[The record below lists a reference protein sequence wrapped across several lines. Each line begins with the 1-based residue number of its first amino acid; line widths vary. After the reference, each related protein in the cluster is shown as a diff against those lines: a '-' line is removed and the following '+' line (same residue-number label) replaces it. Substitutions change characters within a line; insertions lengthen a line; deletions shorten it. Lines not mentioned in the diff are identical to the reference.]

1 MTIRII
7 VALCLFLWAISI
19 TPLSIRLSDRYS
31 IVDMPG
37 GRKTHTAIMPRGAG
51 IVLWLGYLVWALLAV
66 SDQPILRY
74 TAAGGTVVFLA
85 GYWDDMVS
93 VNPFLR
99 FCIHL
104 LAAAVVSAT
113 LQISVPLKLVC
124 LIWIAGTTS
133 AYNLI
138 DGANGLCLLLC
149 MTASAC
155 LIFLDGAYG
164 FIPLLS
170 LCAGILPWNFPK
182 AQTFLGDGGATL
194 IGFLFASH
202 IVFFYQ
208 ASFLAVAPVFL
219 IITLGLLGGVP
230 VIDTVFAI
238 LRRLLLSGSPFRPDR
253 GHIHHRLLDAG
264 VSTIGVV
271 LLLSGLQALCI
282 IAALFLLK
290 GVIP

>member
-1 MTIRII
+1 MTTRI
-7 VALCLFLWAISI
+7 VLPLCLFLWALFI
-19 TPLSIRLSDRYS
+19 TPLSIRLSDRYG

-37 GRKTHTAIMPRGAG
+37 GRKTHTTIMPRGAG

-66 SDQPILRY
+66 SDQPVLRY

-113 LQISVPLKLVC
+113 LQLPVPLKLIC

-155 LIFLDGAYG
+155 LVFLDGAYS
-164 FIPLLS
+164 FLPLFS

-182 AQTFLGDGGATL
+182 ARTFLGDGGATL
-194 IGFLFASH
+194 IGFLFAAH
-202 IVFFYQ
+202 IVFSYQ
-208 ASFLAVAPVFL
+208 TSFRAMAPLSL
-219 IITLGLLGGVP
+219 ISTLGLTGGIP

-238 LRRLLLSGSPFRPDR
+238 LRRLLVSGSPFRPDR

-264 VSTIGVV
+264 ISTIRTVS
-271 LLLSGLQALCI
+271 LLSALQAICV
-282 IAALFLLK
+282 IAGLFLLK
-290 GVIP
+290 GEIL